1 MCVELPVTCSR
12 DTCAISITITRTMHL
27 RLFLLGLLVLL
38 SALSKHAVFGVA
50 QQGELARLC
59 KFDGW
64 RPAKKLEENLAKQL
78 AKKLANK
85 LA

>member
-1 MCVELPVTCSR
+1 MARDTCSR

-38 SALSKHAVFGVA
+38 SALSRHSVFGVA

-59 KFDGW
+59 EFDGW
-64 RPAKKLEENLAKQL
+64 RPAKKLEGNIAKQL

-85 LA
+85 PA

>member
-1 MCVELPVTCSR
+1 MTRYTCSR
-12 DTCAISITITRTMHL
+12 GSVIFDNDNSHDALAPLSLGTART
-27 RLFLLGLLVLL
+27 L
-38 SALSKHAVFGVA
+38 SALSKHAAFGVA

-59 KFDGW
+59 EYDGW
-64 RPAKKLEENLAKQL
+64 RPAKKLEGNLAKQL